1 MHKQRGLDLGNRFGD
16 AVMLATSCAGV
27 GVVSGEGEGGL
38 RVDVVS
44 GGEIPAADTH
54 MAEPVA

>member
-1 MHKQRGLDLGNRFGD
+1 
-16 AVMLATSCAGV
+16 MLATSCAGV